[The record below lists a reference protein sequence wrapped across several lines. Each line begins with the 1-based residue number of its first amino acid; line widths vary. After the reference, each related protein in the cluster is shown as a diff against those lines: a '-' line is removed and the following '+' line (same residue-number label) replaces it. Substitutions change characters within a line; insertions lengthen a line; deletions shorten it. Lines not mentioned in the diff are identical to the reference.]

1 MNQAEVNSLLLLEQN
16 VERLADLLAQSNA
29 LRIEQARQIDALTA
43 RIRSLEVA
51 LAEQEKKNR
60 MLSAARIIAA
70 DKESAYQ
77 IRSQITQMI
86 NDIDRGLRLL
96 QAE

>member
-1 MNQAEVNSLLLLEQN
+1 MNQAEVNRLILLEQN